1 MASGDGFA
9 GEQESWTNPSNAT
22 NNLFYTW
29 TVPAGVTAISAVVVG
44 GGGGGSPAVSFND
57 GSDEY
62 QTRPGAGGGGGGLTY
77 NNSIT
82 VTPGETLNICVGC
95 GGSRGNSNS
104 NDQKDQANAGYGGHS
119 WIKRGGT
126 NGTVLVGA
134 TGGRGGQGAG
144 DYDAIGGNAP
154 GGSYTS
160 IPTEYTNAGGIF
172 AQGGTGRRG
181 GHTGWPTNAGSGGGA
196 AGYGGQGGAGGNS
209 GGTGG
214 GVLSGG
220 PATAGSQGGGS
231 GGYNPNVSTQ
241 TYGGYAIGT
250 EVGFGG
256 GGVGVDGKGDSGAQV
271 SAGPGKGGS
280 GGSDGAPALVG
291 IGTTNGWLDKDGGY
305 YGGGGGGGNYFPD
318 NARKHGG
325 YGGGGA
331 VRIIYPGETYVF
343 PNKDGLPDPGPLNYT
358 TASPNTYSWI
368 VPDGITSI
376 NLYAVGAGGGGGW
389 NDYQGSGA
397 GGAIVW
403 TDGVAVTPGETLTLG
418 IGTGGTGGTQDIG
431 GNQPAGST
439 YYGLL
444 GQTTFVKRQ
453 NGSVILKAYGGG
465 GSGSRGGTGIF
476 NEGIGGVIDGG
487 DAYNYSGWQNN
498 GGGTGQ
504 YQWHQSGSNV
514 YKGQTGA
521 GSASGGGGTGVG
533 ITEGYTGSAGESVGS
548 AGGAGG
554 FPGGGGGS
562 GPTNGR
568 GGHGA
573 DGALVISWAATSNG
587 GGPIGGGSTY
597 IDGKHSINFIS
608 DDDEDWIE
616 YTPSD
621 SDGFQL
627 GSGDW
632 TIEFWHRGSSFTYQ
646 QYEQRNFQRG
656 NATFIEGLDSN
667 NNSVWKIGATATSA
681 ITDTI
686 SWYEGTGESPKYT
699 STGSECF
706 NNAGENN
713 WRHYCFMRTGN
724 LIQYR
729 YGGTRY
735 YPYNTSDYTTS
746 MNDTS
751 TVKIRIGGGTGT
763 YSKGIHGRLSN
774 VRIVRGTALY
784 ANDTYDANHRN
795 PFTEIESGTIL
806 LCANS
811 SNITDA
817 YWGAGQA
824 AGTVT
829 TSGSNN
835 ATYSNSHP
843 FDTYND
849 GN

>member
-1 MASGDGFA
+1 MASGGGFA
-9 GEQESWTNPSNAT
+9 GEQQSWTNPSNAT

-44 GGGGGSPAVSFND
+44 GGGGGSPAVSFYD

-62 QTRPGAGGGGGGLTY
+62 QTRPGSGGGGGGLTY
-77 NNSIT
+77 NNSIS
-82 VTPGETLNICVGC
+82 VTPGETLHICVGC
-95 GGSRGNSNS
+95 GGSYGFSNS
-104 NDQKDQANAGYGGHS
+104 SDQKDQANAGWGGHS

-126 NGTVLVGA
+126 NGTVLIGA
-134 TGGRGGQGAG
+134 SGGQGGQGAG
-144 DYDAIGGNAP
+144 DYDSRGGNGP

-160 IPTEYTNAGGIF
+160 TPTAYINAGGTF
-172 AQGGTGRRG
+172 ATGGTGRRG
-181 GHTGWPTNAGSGGGA
+181 GHTGWPRNAGSGGGA
-196 AGYGGQGGAGGNS
+196 AGYGGPGGAGGNS

-220 PATAGSQGGGS
+220 PATAGSEGGGS
-231 GGYNPNVSTQ
+231 GGMNPTVGTQ
-241 TYGGYAIGT
+241 TYGGYAVGT
-250 EVGFGG
+250 SVGFGG

-271 SAGPGKGGS
+271 TLGPGKGGS
-280 GGSDGAPALVG
+280 GGTDGAPALVG
-291 IGTTNGWLDKDGGY
+291 IGTTNGRLDKDGGY
-305 YGGGGGGGNYFPD
+305 FGGGGGGGNYFPD

-343 PNKDGLPDPGPLNYT
+343 PNQDGLPNPGPLNYT

-465 GSGSRGGTGIF
+465 GSGGRGGTGIF

-521 GSASGGGGTGVG
+521 GSAGGQGGTGVG
-533 ITEGYTGSAGESVGS
+533 ITEGYTGINGDSVTTT
-548 AGGAGG
+548 GGAGG

-562 GPTNGR
+562 GPTGGR

-573 DGALVISWAATSNG
+573 DGALVISWAAASNG

-608 DDDEDWIE
+608 DNDEDWIE
-616 YTPSD
+616 YTPATSNRFHLYQD
-621 SDGFQL
+621 
-627 GSGDW
+627 DW

-646 QYEQRNFQRG
+646 QYDQRNFQRG
-656 NATFIEGLDSN
+656 NATFIEGLDEN
-667 NNSVWKIGATATSA
+667 NNSVWKIGASQGS

-699 STGSECF
+699 STGNECF

-763 YSKGIHGRLSN
+763 YSKGIHGKLSN

>member
-9 GEQESWTNPSNAT
+9 GEQQSWTNASNAT

-44 GGGGGSPAVSFND
+44 GGGGGSPAVSFYD

-62 QTRPGAGGGGGGLTY
+62 QTRPGSGGGGGGLTY
-77 NNSIT
+77 NNSIP

-95 GGSRGNSNS
+95 GGSYGFSNS
-104 NDQKDQANAGYGGHS
+104 NDQKDQANAGWGGHS

-126 NGTVLVGA
+126 VLIGA

-144 DYDAIGGNAP
+144 DYDSVGGNGP
-154 GGSYTS
+154 SGSHTS
-160 IPTEYTNAGGIF
+160 IPPEYTNAGGTF
-172 AQGGTGRRG
+172 ATGGTGRRG
-181 GHTGWPTNAGSGGGA
+181 GDTGWPRNAGSGGGA
-196 AGYGGQGGAGGNS
+196 AGYGGPGGAGGNS
-209 GGTGG
+209 GVTGG
-214 GVLSGG
+214 GILPGG
-220 PATAGSQGGGS
+220 SATAGTSGGGS
-231 GGYNPNVSTQ
+231 GGMNPTVGTQ
-241 TYGGYAIGT
+241 TYGGYAVGT
-250 EVGFGG
+250 SVGFGG

-271 SAGPGKGGS
+271 SLGPGKGGS
-280 GGSDGAPALVG
+280 GGTDGAPALVG
-291 IGTTNGWLDKDGGY
+291 IGTTNGRLDKDGGY
-305 YGGGGGGGNYFPD
+305 FGGGGGGGNYFPD

-325 YGGGGA
+325 YGGAGA

-358 TASPNTYSWI
+358 TARPNTYSWV

-389 NDYQGSGA
+389 NNYQGSGA

-403 TDGVAVTPGETLTLG
+403 TDGVSVTPGETLTLG
-418 IGTGGTGGTQDIG
+418 IGTGGTGGTQDNG

-444 GQTTFVKRQ
+444 GQTTFVKRHS

-465 GSGSRGGTGIF
+465 GSGGRGGTGIF

-487 DAYNYSGWQNN
+487 DAYNYSGIQNQ
-498 GGGTGQ
+498 GGGTGE
-504 YQWHQSGSNV
+504 YQWHQSGNNA

-521 GSASGGGGTGVG
+521 GSAGGTGGTGVG
-533 ITEGYTGSAGESVGS
+533 ITEGYTGAAGESVGS
-548 AGGAGG
+548 NGGAGG
-554 FPGGGGGS
+554 FPGGGGAS

-573 DGALVISWAATSNG
+573 DGALVISWAAASNG

-597 IDGKHSINFIS
+597 IAGKHSINFIS

-616 YTPSD
+616 YTPATSNRFHLYQD
-621 SDGFQL
+621 
-627 GSGDW
+627 DW

-646 QYEQRNFQRG
+646 QYDQRNLQRG
-656 NATFIEGLDSN
+656 NATFIEGLDEN
-667 NNSVWKIGATATSA
+667 NNTVWKIGASQPSL
-681 ITDTI
+681 TDTI
-686 SWYEGTGESPKYT
+686 SWYEGTGESPKFT
-699 STGSECF
+699 STGNECF
-706 NNAGENN
+706 GNNGADS

-724 LIQYR
+724 SIQYR

-746 MNDTS
+746 MNDVN
-751 TVKIRIGGGTGT
+751 TVKIRIGGGTGA

-784 ANDTYDANHRN
+784 VNDIYEAQRRN

-806 LCANS
+806 LCANG

-835 ATYSNSHP
+835 ATYSNLHP
-843 FDTYND
+843 FDTYDD

>member
-9 GEQESWTNPSNAT
+9 GEQQSWTNASNAT

-44 GGGGGSPAVSFND
+44 GGGGGSPAVSFYD

-62 QTRPGAGGGGGGLTY
+62 QTRPGSGGGGGGLTY
-77 NNSIT
+77 NNSIP

-95 GGSRGNSNS
+95 GGSYGFSNS
-104 NDQKDQANAGYGGHS
+104 NDQKDQANAGWGGHS

-126 NGTVLVGA
+126 VLIGA

-144 DYDAIGGNAP
+144 DYDSVGGNGP
-154 GGSYTS
+154 SGSHTS
-160 IPTEYTNAGGIF
+160 IPPEYTNAGGTF
-172 AQGGTGRRG
+172 ATGGTGRRG
-181 GHTGWPTNAGSGGGA
+181 GDTGWPRNAGCGGGA
-196 AGYGGQGGAGGNS
+196 AGYGGPGGAGGNS

-214 GVLSGG
+214 GILPGG
-220 PATAGSQGGGS
+220 SATAGTSGGGS
-231 GGYNPNVSTQ
+231 GGMNPTVGTQ
-241 TYGGYAIGT
+241 TYGGYSIGT
-250 EVGFGG
+250 SVGFGG

-291 IGTTNGWLDKDGGY
+291 IGTTNGRLDKDGGY
-305 YGGGGGGGNYFPD
+305 FGGGGGGGNYFPD

-325 YGGGGA
+325 YGGAGA

-358 TASPNTYSWI
+358 TARPNTYSWV

-389 NDYQGSGA
+389 NNYQGSGA

-403 TDGVAVTPGETLTLG
+403 TDGVSVTPGETLTLG
-418 IGTGGTGGTQDIG
+418 IGTGGTGGTQDNG

-444 GQTTFVKRQ
+444 GQTTFVKRHS

-465 GSGSRGGTGIF
+465 GSGGRGGTGIF

-487 DAYNYSGWQNN
+487 DAYNYSGIQNQ
-498 GGGTGQ
+498 GGGTGE
-504 YQWHQSGSNV
+504 YQWHQSGNNA

-521 GSASGGGGTGVG
+521 GSAGGTGGTGVG
-533 ITEGYTGSAGESVGS
+533 ITEGYTGAAGESVGS
-548 AGGAGG
+548 NGGAGG
-554 FPGGGGGS
+554 FPGGGGAS

-573 DGALVISWAATSNG
+573 DGALVISWAAASNG

-597 IDGKHSINFIS
+597 IAGKHSINFIS
-608 DDDEDWIE
+608 DNDEDWIE
-616 YTPSD
+616 YTPATSNRFHLYQD
-621 SDGFQL
+621 
-627 GSGDW
+627 DW

-646 QYEQRNFQRG
+646 QYDQRNLQRG
-656 NATFIEGLDSN
+656 NATFIEGLDEN
-667 NNSVWKIGATATSA
+667 NNTVWKIGASQPSL
-681 ITDTI
+681 TDTI
-686 SWYEGTGESPKYT
+686 SWYEGTGESPKFT
-699 STGSECF
+699 STGNECF
-706 NNAGENN
+706 GNNGADS

-724 LIQYR
+724 SIQYR

-746 MNDTS
+746 MNDVN
-751 TVKIRIGGGTGT
+751 TVKIRIGGGTGA

-784 ANDTYDANHRN
+784 VNDIYEAQRRN

-806 LCANS
+806 LCANG

-835 ATYSNSHP
+835 ATYSNLHP
-843 FDTYND
+843 FDTYDD

>member
-9 GEQESWTNPSNAT
+9 GEQQSWTNASNAT

-44 GGGGGSPAVSFND
+44 GGGGGSPAVSFYD

-62 QTRPGAGGGGGGLTY
+62 QTRPGSGGGGGGLTY
-77 NNSIT
+77 NNSIP

-95 GGSRGNSNS
+95 GGSYGFSNS
-104 NDQKDQANAGYGGHS
+104 NDQKDQANAGWGGHS

-126 NGTVLVGA
+126 VLIGA

-144 DYDAIGGNAP
+144 DYDSVGGNGP
-154 GGSYTS
+154 SGSHTS
-160 IPTEYTNAGGIF
+160 IPPEYTNAGGTF
-172 AQGGTGRRG
+172 ATGGTGRRG
-181 GHTGWPTNAGSGGGA
+181 GDTGWPRNAGSGGGA
-196 AGYGGQGGAGGNS
+196 AGYGGPGGAGGNS

-214 GVLSGG
+214 GILPGG
-220 PATAGSQGGGS
+220 SATAGTSGGGS
-231 GGYNPNVSTQ
+231 GGMNPTVGTQ
-241 TYGGYAIGT
+241 TYGGYAVGT
-250 EVGFGG
+250 SVGFGG

-271 SAGPGKGGS
+271 SLGPGKGGS
-280 GGSDGAPALVG
+280 GGTDGAPALVG
-291 IGTTNGWLDKDGGY
+291 IGTTNGRLDKDGGY
-305 YGGGGGGGNYFPD
+305 FGGGGGGGTYFPD
-318 NARKHGG
+318 IGREDGG
-325 YGGGGA
+325 YGGAGA

-343 PNKDGLPDPGPLNYT
+343 PNQDGLPDPGPLNYT
-358 TASPNTYSWI
+358 TARPNTYSWV

-389 NDYQGSGA
+389 NNYQGSGA

-403 TDGVAVTPGETLTLG
+403 TDGVSVTPGETLTLG
-418 IGTGGTGGTQDIG
+418 IGTGGTGGTQDNG

-444 GQTTFVKRQ
+444 GQTTFVKRHS

-465 GSGSRGGTGIF
+465 GSGGRGGTGIF

-487 DAYNYSGWQNN
+487 DAYNYSGIQNQ
-498 GGGTGQ
+498 GGGTGE
-504 YQWHQSGSNV
+504 YQWHQSGNNA

-521 GSASGGGGTGVG
+521 GSAGGTGGTGVG
-533 ITEGYTGSAGESVGS
+533 ITEGYTGAAGESVGS
-548 AGGAGG
+548 NGGAGG
-554 FPGGGGGS
+554 FPGGGGAS

-573 DGALVISWAATSNG
+573 DGALVISWAAASNG

-597 IDGKHSINFIS
+597 IAGKHSINFIS

-616 YTPSD
+616 YTPATSNRFHLYQD
-621 SDGFQL
+621 
-627 GSGDW
+627 DW

-646 QYEQRNFQRG
+646 QYDQRNLQRG
-656 NATFIEGLDSN
+656 NATFIEGLDEN
-667 NNSVWKIGATATSA
+667 NNTVWKIGASQPSL
-681 ITDTI
+681 TDTI
-686 SWYEGTGESPKYT
+686 SWYEGTGESPKFT
-699 STGSECF
+699 STGNECF
-706 NNAGENN
+706 GNNGADS

-724 LIQYR
+724 SIQYR

-746 MNDTS
+746 MNDVN
-751 TVKIRIGGGTGT
+751 TVKIRIGGGTGA

-784 ANDTYDANHRN
+784 VNDIYEAQRRN

-806 LCANS
+806 LCANG

-835 ATYSNSHP
+835 ATYSNLHP
-843 FDTYND
+843 FDTYDD

>member
-9 GEQESWTNPSNAT
+9 GEQQSWTNASNAT

-44 GGGGGSPAVSFND
+44 GGGGGSPAVSFYD

-62 QTRPGAGGGGGGLTY
+62 QTRPGSGGGGGGLTY
-77 NNSIT
+77 RNQIP

-104 NDQKDQANAGYGGHS
+104 SDQKDWANAGYGGHS

-126 NGTVLVGA
+126 VLIGA

-144 DYDAIGGNAP
+144 DYDSVGGNGP
-154 GGSYTS
+154 SGSHTS
-160 IPTEYTNAGGIF
+160 IPPEYTNAGGTF
-172 AQGGTGRRG
+172 ATGGTGRRG
-181 GHTGWPTNAGSGGGA
+181 GDTGWPRNAGSGGGA
-196 AGYGGQGGAGGNS
+196 AGYGGPGGAGGNS

-214 GVLSGG
+214 GILPGG
-220 PATAGSQGGGS
+220 SATAGTSGGGS
-231 GGYNPNVSTQ
+231 GGMNPTVGTQ
-241 TYGGYAIGT
+241 TYGGYAVGT
-250 EVGFGG
+250 SVGFGG

-271 SAGPGKGGS
+271 SVGPGKGGS
-280 GGSDGAPALVG
+280 GGIDGAPALVG
-291 IGTTNGWLDKDGGY
+291 IGTTNGRLDKDGGY
-305 YGGGGGGGNYFPD
+305 FGVGGGGGNYFPD

-325 YGGGGA
+325 YGGAGA

-358 TASPNTYSWI
+358 TARPNTYSWV

-389 NDYQGSGA
+389 NNYQGSGA

-403 TDGVAVTPGETLTLG
+403 TDGVSVTPGETLTLG
-418 IGTGGTGGTQDIG
+418 IGTGGTGGTQDNG

-444 GQTTFVKRQ
+444 GQTTFVKRHS

-465 GSGSRGGTGIF
+465 GSGGRGGTGIF

-487 DAYNYSGWQNN
+487 DAYNYSGIQNQ
-498 GGGTGQ
+498 GGGTGE
-504 YQWHQSGSNV
+504 YQWHQSGNNA

-521 GSASGGGGTGVG
+521 GSAGGTGGTGVG
-533 ITEGYTGSAGESVGS
+533 ITEGYTGAAGESVGS
-548 AGGAGG
+548 NGGAGG
-554 FPGGGGGS
+554 FPGGGGAS

-573 DGALVISWAATSNG
+573 DGALVISWAAASNG

-597 IDGKHSINFIS
+597 IAGKHSINFIS

-616 YTPSD
+616 YTPATSNRFHLYQD
-621 SDGFQL
+621 
-627 GSGDW
+627 DW

-646 QYEQRNFQRG
+646 QYDQRNLQRG
-656 NATFIEGLDSN
+656 NATFIEGLDEN
-667 NNSVWKIGATATSA
+667 NNTVWKIGASQPSL
-681 ITDTI
+681 TDTI
-686 SWYEGTGESPKYT
+686 SWYEGTGESPKFT
-699 STGSECF
+699 STGNECF
-706 NNAGENN
+706 GNNGADS

-724 LIQYR
+724 SIQYR

-746 MNDTS
+746 MNDVN
-751 TVKIRIGGGTGT
+751 TVKIRIGGGTGA

-784 ANDTYDANHRN
+784 VNDIYEAQRRN

-806 LCANS
+806 LCANG

-835 ATYSNSHP
+835 ATYSNLHP
-843 FDTYND
+843 FDTYDD

>member
-9 GEQESWTNPSNAT
+9 GEQQSWTNASNAT

-44 GGGGGSPAVSFND
+44 GGGGGSPAVSFYD

-62 QTRPGAGGGGGGLTY
+62 QTRPGSGGGGGGLTY
-77 NNSIT
+77 NNSIP

-95 GGSRGNSNS
+95 GGSYGFSNS
-104 NDQKDQANAGYGGHS
+104 NDQKDQANAGWGGHS

-126 NGTVLVGA
+126 VLIGA

-144 DYDAIGGNAP
+144 DYDSVGGNGP
-154 GGSYTS
+154 SGSHTS
-160 IPTEYTNAGGIF
+160 IPPEYTNAGGTF
-172 AQGGTGRRG
+172 ATGGTGRRG
-181 GHTGWPTNAGSGGGA
+181 GDTGWPRNAGSGGP
-196 AGYGGQGGAGGNS
+196 GGAGGNS

-214 GVLSGG
+214 GILPGG
-220 PATAGSQGGGS
+220 SATAGTSGGGS
-231 GGYNPNVSTQ
+231 GGMNPTVGTQ
-241 TYGGYAIGT
+241 TYGGYAVGT
-250 EVGFGG
+250 SVGFGG

-271 SAGPGKGGS
+271 SLGPGKGGS
-280 GGSDGAPALVG
+280 GGTDGAPALVG
-291 IGTTNGWLDKDGGY
+291 IGTTNGRLDKDGGY
-305 YGGGGGGGNYFPD
+305 FGGGGGGGNYFPD

-325 YGGGGA
+325 YGGAGA

-358 TASPNTYSWI
+358 TARPNTYSWV

-389 NDYQGSGA
+389 NNYQGSGA

-403 TDGVAVTPGETLTLG
+403 TDGVSVTPGETLTLG
-418 IGTGGTGGTQDIG
+418 IGTGGTGGTQDNG

-444 GQTTFVKRQ
+444 GQTTFVKRHS

-465 GSGSRGGTGIF
+465 GSGGRGGTGIF

-487 DAYNYSGWQNN
+487 DAYNYSGIQNQ
-498 GGGTGQ
+498 GGGTGE
-504 YQWHQSGSNV
+504 YQWHQSGNNA

-521 GSASGGGGTGVG
+521 GSAGGTGGTGVG
-533 ITEGYTGSAGESVGS
+533 ITEGYTGAAGESVGS
-548 AGGAGG
+548 NGGAGG
-554 FPGGGGGS
+554 FPGGGGAS

-573 DGALVISWAATSNG
+573 DGALVISWAAASNG

-597 IDGKHSINFIS
+597 IAGKHSINFIS

-616 YTPSD
+616 YTPATSNRFHLYQD
-621 SDGFQL
+621 
-627 GSGDW
+627 DW

-646 QYEQRNFQRG
+646 QYDQRNLQRG
-656 NATFIEGLDSN
+656 NATFIEGLDEN
-667 NNSVWKIGATATSA
+667 NNTVWKIGASQPSL
-681 ITDTI
+681 TDTI
-686 SWYEGTGESPKYT
+686 SWYEGTGESPKFT
-699 STGSECF
+699 STGNECF
-706 NNAGENN
+706 GNNGADS

-724 LIQYR
+724 SIQYR

-746 MNDTS
+746 MNDVN
-751 TVKIRIGGGTGT
+751 TVKIRIGGGTGA

-784 ANDTYDANHRN
+784 VNDIYEAQRRN

-806 LCANS
+806 LCANG

-835 ATYSNSHP
+835 ATYSNLHP
-843 FDTYND
+843 FDTYDD